1 MGNSLIISIPLL
13 FIKGK
18 SKKINMPKVMS
29 VVSVEMRNIVFLQTR
44 AGGNDITIN
53 YFFKVKILS
62 IVFI

>member
-1 MGNSLIISIPLL
+1 MKNSLIVSIPLL
-13 FIKGK
+13 FTKGK
-18 SKKINMPKVMS
+18 TKKINMSKVMS

>member
-1 MGNSLIISIPLL
+1 MT
-13 FIKGK
+13 
-18 SKKINMPKVMS
+18 KVMS
-29 VVSVEMRNIVFLQTR
+29 VVSVEMRNIVFLQTW